1 MEPRSLTYVAESCG
15 GELLRG
21 SAAAPIRRVCA
32 DSREAQPGDLFV
44 ALAGE
49 RFDGHDF
56 LQDVFKKGAVAALIQ
71 KSKNSE
77 APPGK
82 PLIVVQDTRRALG
95 QFAARYRLDF
105 ALPMVAV
112 GGSNGKTTVKE
123 LVAAV
128 LGQKWNTLRSAASFN
143 NDIGVPLT
151 LLQLERTHQAA
162 VLEVGTNHPGEL
174 APLVR
179 MVQPRYGIVTSLGGE
194 HWEFFGDL
202 AGVAEEEGWLAELL
216 PAGGRLFVNG
226 DSPEM
231 NTIIQRTRAGVLR
244 VGQQAGCDW
253 RGRDVRVDENGTTF
267 WVDAPEPEFSGEYR
281 VRLLGKHQVTNAILA
296 IAVGR
301 ELGLGR
307 ADITRGLAECRPP
320 KMRLQLWSFSGVQV
334 LDDAYNANADSM
346 LAALQTLRELP
357 CRGRRIAILG
367 DMAEQ
372 GEASLAAHANVGRQA
387 AETGVDELVA
397 IGTMAAVMEQAARA
411 AGLKNARSFAA
422 VEAAADAV
430 RDAVAAGDLVLVK
443 ASRSSRLE
451 RMVEA
456 LRSSAP
462 AALAPA
468 AKG

>member
-15 GELLRG
+15 GELLGG
-21 SAAAPIRRVCA
+21 SAAAQIRRVCA

-56 LQDVFKKGAVAALIQ
+56 LQDVFQKGAAAALIQ
-71 KSKNSE
+71 KNKCSE

-82 PLIVVQDTRRALG
+82 PLVVVSDTRLALG
-95 QFAARYRLDF
+95 LLAARYRLDF

-128 LGQKWNTLRSAASFN
+128 LGQKWKTLRSAASFN

-179 MVQPRYGIVTSLGGE
+179 LVQPRYGLVTSLGGE
-194 HWEFFGDL
+194 HLEFFGDL
-202 AGVAEEEGWLAELL
+202 AGVAEEEGWLGELL
-216 PAGGRLFVNG
+216 PADGRLFVNG

-231 NTIIQRTRAGVLR
+231 NTIIRRTRADVVR
-244 VGQQAGCDW
+244 VGQRAGHDW
-253 RGRDVRVDENGTTF
+253 RGRDARVDENGTTF
-267 WVDAPEPEFSGEYR
+267 WVDAPDHDFAGEYH
-281 VRLLGKHQVTNAILA
+281 VRLLGKHQVTNAIFA

-307 ADITRGLAECRPP
+307 ADITRGLAECRPQ
-320 KMRLQLWSFSGVQV
+320 KMRLQLLNFNDMHV

-367 DMAEQ
+367 DMAEL
-372 GEASLAAHANVGRQA
+372 GEKSLVVHAEVGRHA

-397 IGTMAAVMEQAARA
+397 IGKMAAVMEQAARA
-411 AGLKNARSFAA
+411 AGLRNARSFAA
-422 VEAAADAV
+422 VEAAAGAV
-430 RDAVAAGDLVLVK
+430 RDSVAAGDLVLVK

-468 AKG
+468 VKS

>member
-1 MEPRSLTYVAESCG
+1 MTYVAESCG
-15 GELLRG
+15 GELLSG
-21 SAAAPIRRVCA
+21 ATAAQIRRVCA

-49 RFDGHDF
+49 HFDGHDF
-56 LQDVFKKGAVAALIQ
+56 LKDVFQKGAAAALIQ
-71 KSKNSE
+71 KSKSSA
-77 APPGK
+77 APTGK
-82 PLIVVQDTRRALG
+82 PLIVVNDTRRALG

-123 LVAAV
+123 LIAAA
-128 LGQKWNTLRSAASFN
+128 LGQKWNTLRSPASFN

-179 MVQPRYGIVTSLGGE
+179 MVQPRHGVVTSLGGE
-194 HWEFFGDL
+194 HLEFFGDL

-216 PAGGRLFVNG
+216 PADGRLFVNG
-226 DSPEM
+226 DSPAM
-231 NTIIQRTRAGVLR
+231 NRIIRRTRASLVR

-253 RGRDVRVDENGTTF
+253 RGHDVRVDESGTTF
-267 WVDAPEPEFSGEYR
+267 WVDAPEREFSGEYR

-307 ADITRGLAECRPP
+307 ADITRGLAECRPA
-320 KMRLQLWSFSGVQV
+320 KMRLQLSNIDDVRV
-334 LDDAYNANADSM
+334 LDDAYNANVDSM
-346 LAALQTLRELP
+346 RAALQTLRELP

-367 DMAEQ
+367 DMAEL
-372 GEASLAAHANVGRQA
+372 GETSRAAHAEVGRHA

-397 IGTMAAVMEQAARA
+397 IGKMAAVMEEAARA
-411 AGLKNARSFAA
+411 AGLKNTRSFAA
-422 VEAAADAV
+422 VEAAAGPV
-430 RDAVAAGDLVLVK
+430 RESVTAGDLVLVK
-443 ASRSSRLE
+443 ASRSSRFE
-451 RMVEA
+451 RMVDV
-456 LRSSAP
+456 LRSNAP
-462 AALAPA
+462 VVLAPA